1 MLMEK
6 MHNEFRWEK
15 CYRTDVLLI
24 YKDNVLSWKKTVGK
38 MKKTGFD
45 IDKEGAAE
53 CHLVRLLGE
62 LHVQTGIGNAAQ
74 GEQKYLTS
82 K

>member
-1 MLMEK
+1 MFSSSIKTMCSRE
-6 MHNEFRWEK
+6 
-15 CYRTDVLLI
+15 
-24 YKDNVLSWKKTVGK
+24 KKTVGK